1 MYDKYEILEHRF
13 INDLNSDGLIL
24 RHKKTGAY
32 VTLLL
37 NDDENKVFYIGFRT
51 PPVDSTGVAHIIE
64 HSVLCGSKKYPVKD
78 PFIELAKGSLNTF
91 LNAMTYPD
99 KTVYPVASCNDQD
112 FHNLVDVYLD
122 AVFNPNIYR
131 EEKIFRQE
139 GWHYEL
145 ENEDSELKLNGVVYN
160 EMKGVY
166 SSPDD
171 VVEHE
176 IMVSLYPDSTYG
188 IESGGDPDC
197 IPDLTYEQFLD
208 FHGRYY
214 HPSNSYIYLYGNMD
228 AEEYLKYIDEE
239 YLSKYDYLELD
250 SNVIP
255 QEPFTSVKRIEKEY
269 SVLSEEDA
277 EGTYFTYNISM
288 GNALDRKLY
297 VALDILEYVLT
308 GAPGAIIKQALTDA
322 GIGEE
327 IYSSVEGGIYQPYFA
342 ITAKGADK
350 EKLPLF
356 ISIIE
361 DKLKECATGLPE
373 KSLRAAI
380 NLFEFKYREA
390 DYGSYPRGLMLGL
403 QALDSWLYDKNEP
416 FMHIEANETYEYM
429 RKNIESG
436 YFEGLIK
443 KYFINNPHKTILTVS
458 PKVGL
463 TKEKDD
469 ALKARLKEMKDG
481 LSADEIKALIE
492 NTKALK
498 DYQSE
503 PSPEED
509 LKKIPMLKLSDLKKE
524 AVKPVN
530 EFIDINGTELVYHD
544 IFTNGIGYLNLL
556 FKVDD
561 VPANLYPYIGI
572 LKSVLGLVNTDKHS
586 YGDLFDEVNIHT
598 GGISFD
604 TTSFSDYKNP
614 EKFSIYFKIKSKF
627 LYEET
632 AEAFELIK
640 EMILGSDFKDKKRMN
655 EVLLE
660 LKSRIS
666 SSMISSGHSVAVM
679 RSLSYAS
686 KYAAAIE
693 TINGIPKYELL
704 CTLTDDFDKNFED
717 LSGKLS
723 DLMNAIFRPENLI
736 VSHTSSKENLE
747 DLKNNVSVLLKV
759 LYKEPYSGDKF
770 VASPV
775 KLNEAF
781 KSAGQVQYVA
791 RSGNFLKKGLKY
803 TGALKVLRVMMGYD
817 YLWNNVRVLGGA
829 YGCMSSFGKTGDCY
843 FVSYRDPKLK
853 ETMEVYENAAE
864 YIENIE
870 LSDRQVLQFIIG
882 TMSDLDVPLTPS
894 AKGDYSLSSYLTNNP
909 YEDIQK
915 DRDEVLSANEEVIRG
930 LGKYIRAF
938 VEDGYLCV
946 VGNAEKIEENKEMF
960 MNVRNLL

>member
-361 DKLKECATGLPE
+361 DKLKECAVGLPE

-492 NTKALK
+492 STKALK

-614 EKFSIYFKIKSKF
+614 EKFYIYFKIKSKF

-640 EMILGSDFKDKKRMN
+640 EMLLGSDFKDKKRMN

-704 CTLTDDFDKNFED
+704 CALTDDFDKNFED

-747 DLKNNVSVLLKV
+747 DLKSNVSELLKV
-759 LYKEPYSGDKF
+759 LYKEPYSGEKY
-770 VASPV
+770 VPSPV

-791 RSGNFLKKGLKY
+791 RSGNFLNKGLKY

-938 VEDGYLCV
+938 VEDGYFCV